1 MSMSPT
7 LSFPTLEHEAATSVQ
22 EGLLHPP
29 ASVPVPADVA
39 DPDAAI
45 HYSPP
50 DVGHGQASM
59 DANDDTLLQLNAH
72 PTAVPMLVDV
82 ADPHAP
88 AHSPPNVGHEQTAM
102 APNDDTLLQLKAIA
116 KASKE
121 LADTLASRGNLTGH
135 ANNIQDVHRA
145 YARYLVLYPDQ
156 DDPDYQNV
164 KMKVVVLEEQFA
176 GTGLITEPLFDFPLM
191 ASLGTD

>member
-1 MSMSPT
+1 MSVSPT
-7 LSFPTLEHEAATSVQ
+7 LSFPSLEHEAAASVQ
-22 EGLLHPP
+22 AGLLYPP

-39 DPDAAI
+39 DSDAAI

-50 DVGHGQASM
+50 DVGHGQAAM
-59 DANDDTLLQLNAH
+59 TANDDTLLQLKAY
-72 PTAVPMLVDV
+72 PTALVDV

-102 APNDDTLLQLKAIA
+102 APNDDTLLQHKAIA

-121 LADTLASRGNLTGH
+121 LADTLASRGNPTGH
-135 ANNIQDVHRA
+135 TNHIQDIHRA
-145 YARYLVLYPDQ
+145 YTQYLLLYPDQ
-156 DDPDYQNV
+156 DDHDYQNV
-164 KMKVVVLEEQFA
+164 KTKVLVLEEQFA
-176 GTGLITEPLFDFPLM
+176 GTGLITEPLFAFPLV